1 METYFVIVKFKRLKS
16 VLKIEPKTEGWI
28 TFDTVEFLTADYR
41 MIIEISSPN
50 LSSYPVSVFPEPL
63 QYFYSAQGG
72 RMSLGGGASS
82 WVNDW
87 LW

>member
-1 METYFVIVKFKRLKS
+1 
-16 VLKIEPKTEGWI
+16 
-28 TFDTVEFLTADYR
+28 

-82 WVNDW
+82 WVND
-87 LW
+87 